1 MLPLELIE
9 LIFSKVK
16 DKKTILSLRMTN
28 KHFYNIFK
36 NVIDVENKKKY
47 VFNPNGYQKFNLDT
61 NLLESDIVFK
71 YPCFYIY
78 KEYNVNKMVKRQ
90 IISSLFEMEKKDFI
104 LYSGFKKKKYNIYN
118 DTTSETTVTYPMIH
132 NCNIM

>member
-16 DKKTILSLRMTN
+16 DKKTILSIRMTN
-28 KHFYNIFK
+28 KYFYNIFK

-47 VFNPNGYQKFNLDT
+47 VFNSNGYQKFNLDT
-61 NLLESDIVFK
+61 NLLESDIVFN
-71 YPCFYIY
+71 YPCYYIY

-118 DTTSETTVTYPMIH
+118 DTTSETTVTYPMIN

>member
-16 DKKTILSLRMTN
+16 DKKTILSLRLTN
-28 KHFYNIFK
+28 KYFYNIFK

-47 VFNPNGYQKFNLDT
+47 VFNSNGYQKFNLDT

-71 YPCFYIY
+71 YPCYYIY

-118 DTTSETTVTYPMIH
+118 DTTSETTVTYPMIN